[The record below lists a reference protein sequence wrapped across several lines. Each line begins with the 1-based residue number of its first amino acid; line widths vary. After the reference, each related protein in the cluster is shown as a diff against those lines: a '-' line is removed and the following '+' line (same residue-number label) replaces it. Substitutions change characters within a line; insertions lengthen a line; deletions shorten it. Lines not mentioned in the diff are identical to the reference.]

1 MCLRWRLFGCC
12 KNVLKDLGGPR
23 QGLVGRWSV
32 DPMDADN
39 AMSPTTPAT
48 WIATWRRATYVDD
61 GSLALG
67 GQNTPTAGAP
77 TLRGDPKEK
86 PSPLRWIGTNGM
98 KRPCVHGVEITC
110 NAIIMANCVAD
121 VGPFFTINR
130 PWSLPELKTHYGV
143 AHGTSSAVF
152 EKRLTRSEST

>member
-1 MCLRWRLFGCC
+1 MKC
-12 KNVLKDLGGPR
+12 GPGRRKRRHEQREGILPAFLIPAAIAAAKAAAAGAGAISAR

-86 PSPLRWIGTNGM
+86 PSPLR
-98 KRPCVHGVEITC
+98 
-110 NAIIMANCVAD
+110 
-121 VGPFFTINR
+121 
-130 PWSLPELKTHYGV
+130 
-143 AHGTSSAVF
+143 
-152 EKRLTRSEST
+152 